1 MIDFDIEQFFQLIKK
16 LYSDLKYIS
25 ENVYIN

>member
-1 MIDFDIEQFFQLIKK
+1 MIDFDIEQFYQLIKK

-25 ENVYIN
+25 KNVYIN